1 MDLWRPRTKQGR
13 CSGSKYIDEHVPN
26 ARFDSQR
33 HVKLHAIMDGQI
45 LNHLKNTH
53 LDASS
58 STNLSEKPLNFQMLN
73 GGNRCNYCFIET
85 TVDAR
90 KIQLITGR

>member
-33 HVKLHAIMDGQI
+33 HVKLHAIMD
-45 LNHLKNTH
+45 NHLKNAP

-73 GGNRCNYCFIET
+73 
-85 TVDAR
+85 
-90 KIQLITGR
+90 